1 MTKQVHIHIHR
12 TRARDAG
19 EGEGRWITLSPS
31 GTHVKIDKGGEIT
44 AGPKGMTGK
53 KPSELSSKPSAP
65 ARAQERTPM
74 RQEMRNLQATGLK
87 EARKL
92 TRSPAQ
98 PGMERSIN
106 RLQAE
111 ADINEAKER
120 VYARRSESRSKD
132 PDTGFAVHKNTRFDP
147 KAPPLKGSSGA
158 ATAKTESYS
167 WGKLTKVGNVNESA
181 IAHPKDREQIAS
193 LADGDS
199 YQYTDEQGKQWKVTR
214 RGEQAAFYKAN
225 AASPALVAP
234 IGEFQ
239 DTPHDPT
246 GMAHA
251 GRPQGTAA
259 VQARIDAK
267 KAAASKPGPYYGAPL
282 RGIGFSSPSEAQSP
296 RKPENLPAPNPR
308 KILESNKKSM
318 EQLEKLVNNPGT
330 LHSVKYDAK
339 QTLANLRKQNEEL
352 ERQIAAEMSKP
363 VGFAGKA
370 SAPDLTKH
378 SQFTKADYDYLKEKG
393 WSDPEIKKRWDEEA
407 AQGRPPQQAN
417 KLKPPSAFGP
427 AAGEGPRGASRAGSA
442 GPATAKTDWSKSN
455 GDWATAKKEGAEM
468 FERAMS
474 SAKTGGDR
482 TDAAL
487 KLKAEAAEK
496 QKNGSYLGAVV
507 LGLVNDYFDRLK

>member
-12 TRARDAG
+12 TKARDAG
-19 EGEGRWITLSPS
+19 EGEGKWITLSPS

-53 KPSELSSKPSAP
+53 KPSELSKGASESPKPIKH
-65 ARAQERTPM
+65 
-74 RQEMRNLQATGLK
+74 ATGQGQSFLPTQPKMGHGTVTKTGSGFTAKNHKGFK
-87 EARKL
+87 EYFK
-92 TRSPAQ
+92 PH
-98 PGMERSIN
+98 E
-106 RLQAE
+106 E
-111 ADINEAKER
+111 EKAKA
-120 VYARRSESRSKD
+120 YAASGKE
-132 PDTGFAVHKNTRFDP
+132 DT
-147 KAPPLKGSSGA
+147 PLKGSAGP
-158 ATAKTESYS
+158 ATTKTESYS

-181 IAHPKDREQIAS
+181 IAHPKDREQIAA

-214 RGEQAAFYKAN
+214 HGEQAAFYKAN
-225 AASPALVAP
+225 AAKPALVAP

-239 DTPHDPT
+239 DTSHDPT

-267 KAAASKPGPYYGAPL
+267 KAAG
-282 RGIGFSSPSEAQSP
+282 
-296 RKPENLPAPNPR
+296 N
-308 KILESNKKSM
+308 
-318 EQLEKLVNNPGT
+318 
-330 LHSVKYDAK
+330 
-339 QTLANLRKQNEEL
+339 
-352 ERQIAAEMSKP
+352 P

-427 AAGEGPRGASRAGSA
+427 ASGEGPRGASRAGSA
-442 GPATAKTDWSKSN
+442 TTKTAWSKSN
-455 GDWATAKKEGAEM
+455 GDWTTAKKEGAAM

-487 KLKAEAAEK
+487 KLKAEAAEQ